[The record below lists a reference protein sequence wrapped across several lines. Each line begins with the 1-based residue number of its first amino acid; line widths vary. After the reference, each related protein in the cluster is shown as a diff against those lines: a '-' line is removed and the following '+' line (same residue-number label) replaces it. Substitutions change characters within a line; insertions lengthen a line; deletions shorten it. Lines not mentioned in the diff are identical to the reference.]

1 MSKVDKLVGTL
12 SEQGLIIVAAK
23 AMRSGSWDAVCDLIT
38 GEACSRRGPNYAAWI
53 VRAAEAGYEG
63 VM

>member
-1 MSKVDKLVGTL
+1 MSKVEKLVGTL
-12 SEQGLIIVAAK
+12 SEQGLIIIAAR

-38 GEACSRRGPNYAAWI
+38 GEALSRRGPNYAAWI
-53 VRAAEAGYEG
+53 VMSAEAGYEG